1 VCAPHT
7 HCSVSTVFVSGPC
20 IQFSSPPRTNTPT
33 VLPIATSPCSC
44 QGCEVRAEQLVALRQ
59 HRLPLPPPPHASCLW
74 VLLGVVVDAA
84 RGLVVV
90 DRNTVP
96 VAVGDVLVTVA
107 ASIEIPAKIVFLHPI
122 HNFAVIQ
129 YNVEAIG
136 DTPMRSAAL
145 SSTPVAVRVHA
156 VGVAFLFA
164 WVWPR
169 SLWCLGPGAR

>member
-1 VCAPHT
+1 MY
-7 HCSVSTVFVSGPC
+7 S
-20 IQFSSPPRTNTPT
+20 
-33 VLPIATSPCSC
+33 
-44 QGCEVRAEQLVALRQ
+44 
-59 HRLPLPPPPHASCLW
+59 
-74 VLLGVVVDAA
+74 GVVVDAA

-145 SSTPVAVRVHA
+145 SSSPVAVRVHA

-164 WVWPR
+164 WVWLG
-169 SLWCLGPGAR
+169 SIWCLGPGAR

>member
-1 VCAPHT
+1 M
-7 HCSVSTVFVSGPC
+7 
-20 IQFSSPPRTNTPT
+20 
-33 VLPIATSPCSC
+33 
-44 QGCEVRAEQLVALRQ
+44 
-59 HRLPLPPPPHASCLW
+59 
-74 VLLGVVVDAA
+74 DAA

-156 VGVAFLFA
+156 VGSTALGTCPFGCGRGVFMVVSGLFA
-164 WVWPR
+164 IDRLPMG
-169 SLWCLGPGAR
+169 LLACN